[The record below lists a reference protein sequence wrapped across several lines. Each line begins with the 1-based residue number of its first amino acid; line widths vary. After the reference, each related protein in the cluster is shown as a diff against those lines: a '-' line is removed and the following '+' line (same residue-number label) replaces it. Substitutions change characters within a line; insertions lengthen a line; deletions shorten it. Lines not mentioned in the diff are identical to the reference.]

1 MKTRLKFT
9 FLCYVMS
16 YCIKYHFNPC
26 VNVIVYVATMLNFD
40 EVYSMCCFHTNM
52 VFIAMTMHTHMV
64 SISWVG
70 I

>member
-52 VFIAMTMHTHMV
+52 V